1 MDRYLLL
8 LSVLLLL
15 MLGAFF
21 MSLIHYPIGWLI
33 LTALLIMRV
42 GQLRKRKHKS

>member
-8 LSVLLLL
+8 LSILLVLT
-15 MLGAFF
+15 LGAFF
-21 MSLIHYPIGWLI
+21 MRLIHYPVGWLI

>member
-8 LSVLLLL
+8 LSVLLVLT
-15 MLGAFF
+15 LGAFF
-21 MSLIHYPIGWLI
+21 MGFIHYPIGWLI

-42 GQLRKRKHKS
+42 GQLKKQKHKN